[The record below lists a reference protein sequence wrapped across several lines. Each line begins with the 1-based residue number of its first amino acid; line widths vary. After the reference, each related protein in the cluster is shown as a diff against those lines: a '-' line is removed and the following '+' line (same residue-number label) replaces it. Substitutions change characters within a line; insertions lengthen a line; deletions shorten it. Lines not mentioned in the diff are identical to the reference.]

1 MVMPFVY
8 HIGWLS
14 LRLPIVSKSK
24 NHHAVKPPVFRPR
37 HARGFALIV
46 TLSLM
51 ILLTVI
57 AVGLLTLSTISLR
70 STSQGDAMQAAR
82 ANARLA
88 LMLAIGDLQK
98 QLGPDTRI
106 SATADQAASGDGSV
120 STTPPAQRQWAGS
133 YKSWNAAVPSD
144 PRPEPEFLQWFVSGP
159 PTRLT
164 DKAFAGTSIGTD
176 PKTSVEIVTANSVA
190 NSDATVRVPL
200 ISQTQTNG
208 AKSNYAWWVSD
219 LGTKALIAPAKV
231 LPSAIADIHADQQAP
246 SGSNLKTALAGTA
259 KPFASLAV
267 DDVRLSKVVS
277 WQSGALLADSPQNT
291 RGLFHDFTA
300 QNRGLL
306 TNVRKGGFRKDLSME
321 LERTSA
327 PSLTTPT
334 NIARNVLYQVGGE
347 NGINLQELWAYYNL
361 HTSSKVRRTGSTKFP
376 TGGTMTSGTP
386 HLQLAN
392 GPAACEG
399 DTAFFFKQPVVISY
413 QMALSL
419 QALMTRNAANVMV
432 NRLHIVADP
441 IVTFWNP
448 LDMPV
453 VVPPSSF
460 FTVKYWQIPYDVTI
474 GKNGSVKTYPLAA
487 SLSNATTSNDGDS
500 NFLSFQVG
508 VLEPLAFKP
517 GEVIKTSQVKN
528 TIVKGSV
535 DKNRLGGARG
545 FNHGGGYAVPLRD
558 RSNNFIDINPTDT
571 ITYVRAAPNEFTAG
585 ATQRSG
591 KTMEGDGTS
600 HTRHFSLTHH
610 EYYIGEDRTNFGPSL
625 GIGGMFIDWDFG
637 NKRLALN
644 QTRDTNQAG
653 TKPGGERLYA
663 NNARLKDI
671 FLTLESGKTIPAAN
685 LTTKQPFMLF
695 SFNAKT
701 ELSSARGT
709 RSLSRFNPKALHVDF
724 YNLSPEERDLLPYEY
739 TVQGLDSWK
748 SSDLL
753 EVNTA
758 GNGYFGGA
766 MDATNGSSFITTHS
780 IPRAPIVSLAA
791 FQHSFANGFDI
802 QTPKNGYATLNA
814 REPMLPQISHAIGN
828 SMACPVLPSNST
840 VGTLPG
846 GRPLAD
852 HSYLANQALWDDW
865 FLSGIAPQ
873 TTGSF
878 SKSRSQ
884 KIVAADFLAA
894 DPTLPKLPVSRYVA
908 DLRGEDPAK
917 LLNKWIPGSV
927 PATLAT
933 DEVAASIRVDGMFNV
948 NSTSVEAWKSLLG
961 ARKDRPVVVRDLNG
975 RESVQTGAPNDTPVA
990 GLLSPMDAIALGTG
1004 EVDPQRTE
1012 SWIGRRV
1019 LSDAEIDQLARG
1031 IVKEIRKRG
1040 PFISLAD
1047 FINRRVGND
1056 ATLARAGAIQSALD
1070 SAEVQI
1076 NSAYQSGARA
1086 VGGAAARFPFP
1097 KAEEGPLSYGSP
1109 GIVKQ
1114 ADILTPIAPILS
1126 ARSDSF
1132 LIRGY
1137 GEKTDAAGKVIARA
1151 WCEAVIQRSPEF
1163 IDPADLPQKT
1173 YSTIS
1178 PLNQTFGRRFDIVSF
1193 RWLNASEA

>member
-1 MVMPFVY
+1 MKSK
-8 HIGWLS
+8 LS
-14 LRLPIVSKSK
+14 LPLHR
-24 NHHAVKPPVFRPR
+24 
-37 HARGFALIV
+37 RGFALIV

-57 AVGLLTLSTISLR
+57 AVGLLSLSTISLR
-70 STSQGDAMQAAR
+70 STSQGDAMQAAK

-106 SATADQAASGDGSV
+106 SATADQATSGDGSV
-120 STTPPAQRQWAGS
+120 STTPAAQRQWAGS
-133 YKSWNAAVPSD
+133 YKSWDAAVPSA
-144 PRPEPEFLQWFVSGP
+144 PRPEPGFLQWFVSGP
-159 PTRLT
+159 PARVT
-164 DKAFAGTSIGTD
+164 DKAYAGTSIGTD
-176 PKTSVEIVTANSVA
+176 PKTSVEIVTAYSVA
-190 NSDATVRVPL
+190 NSDAIVRVPL
-200 ISQTQTNG
+200 ITQTQTNG
-208 AKSNYAWWVSD
+208 TKNNYAWWVSD
-219 LGTKALIAPAKV
+219 LGTKALIAPSKA
-231 LPSAIADIHADQQAP
+231 LPSAIGDVHADQQVP
-246 SGSNLKTALAGTA
+246 SGNNLKSALAGTN
-259 KPFASLAV
+259 KPFAQLAV
-267 DDVRLSKVVS
+267 DDARLSKVVS
-277 WQSGALLADSPQNT
+277 WQSGALLADSPQNI
-291 RGLFHDFTA
+291 RGLFHDFTT

-321 LERTSA
+321 LERSAA
-327 PSLTTPT
+327 PSLT
-334 NIARNVLYQVGGE
+334 NAAAIDRNVLYQVGGE

-361 HTSSKVRRTGSTKFP
+361 HTSAKVKRSGASNFT
-376 TGGTMTSGTP
+376 TGGRMSSGTP
-386 HLQLAN
+386 HFQLAN
-392 GPAACEG
+392 GPGACQG
-399 DTAFFFKQPVVISY
+399 DTAFFYKQPVVISY
-413 QMALSL
+413 QLALSL
-419 QALMTRNAANVMV
+419 QARMTPNAANVMV

-441 IVTFWNP
+441 IITFWNP
-448 LDMPV
+448 LDLPV
-453 VVPPSSF
+453 VVPASSF
-460 FTVKYWQIPYDVTI
+460 FTVKFWQIPYDVTI
-474 GKNGSVKTYPLAA
+474 GRNGSVKTYPLAA
-487 SLSNATTSNDGDS
+487 SLSNASNANDGDS

-528 TIVKGSV
+528 TIAQGSGTN
-535 DKNRLGGARG
+535 KHRLGGGKG
-545 FNHGGGYAVPLRD
+545 FNHGGGYALPLRD

-571 ITYVRAAPNEFTAG
+571 ITYVRSAPNELTAG
-585 ATQRSG
+585 ATTRSG
-591 KTMEGDGTS
+591 RTIEADGTA

-610 EYYIGEDRTNFGPSL
+610 EYYIGEDRENFGPSL
-625 GIGGMFIDWDFG
+625 GIGGMFIDYDFG
-637 NKRLALN
+637 NKRLLLN
-644 QTRDTNQAG
+644 NTRGRDDPGTKAG
-653 TKPGGERLYA
+653 TERLYA
-663 NNARLKDI
+663 NNSSLKDI
-671 FLTLESGKTIPAAN
+671 FITLNSGKSIPAGN
-685 LTTKQPFMLF
+685 LTSKQPFMLL

-709 RSLSRFNPKALHVDF
+709 RTLSRFNPKALHVDF
-724 YNLSPEERDLLPYEY
+724 YNLSPEERDMLPYEY

-753 EVNTA
+753 EVNRD

-766 MDATNGSSFITTHS
+766 MDATNGSSFVTTHS
-780 IPRAPIVSLAA
+780 IPREPIVSLAA
-791 FQHSFANGFDI
+791 FQHSFANGFNI
-802 QTPKNGYATLNA
+802 QTPKPGYGTLNA

-828 SMACPVLPSNST
+828 SMACPVLPANT
-840 VGTLPG
+840 TQGTLPG

-852 HSYLANQALWDDW
+852 HSYLANQSLWDDW
-865 FLSGIAPQ
+865 FLSGITPQ

-884 KIVAADFLAA
+884 KSVATDFLSA
-894 DPTLPKLPVSRYVA
+894 DPTATKLPVSRYIA
-908 DLRGEDPAK
+908 DLRGQDSSK
-917 LLNKWIPGSV
+917 LINRWLPGSV
-927 PATLAT
+927 PAPVAS
-933 DEVAASIRVDGMFNV
+933 DEVAAFIRVDGMFNV

-975 RESVQTGAPNDTPVA
+975 RESVETGAADETPVA
-990 GLLSPMDAIALGTG
+990 GLLSPIDSIAKGTG
-1004 EVDPQRTE
+1004 AVDPQSPE

-1019 LSDAEIDQLARG
+1019 LSDPEIDQLARG

-1056 ATLARAGAIQSALD
+1056 DSLARAGAIQSALD
-1070 SAEVQI
+1070 SADVQI
-1076 NSAYQSGARA
+1076 NRAYNSGERA
-1086 VGGAAARFPFP
+1086 VGGAAGRFTFP

-1163 IDPADLPQKT
+1163 IDPADLPEKS

-1178 PLNQTFGRRFDIVSF
+1178 NLNKTFGRRFDIVSF
-1193 RWLNASEA
+1193 RWLNPLEA